1 MTVIQLQNVGK
12 TYTHYA
18 HGLDRLL
25 EIITHQ
31 TRHQIFTALHSLDLE
46 VSSGQVVGIIGKN
59 GAGKSTLLKMI
70 AGTLLPSSGHCEVK
84 GRVAALLELGSGFHP
99 EMTGRENVY
108 LKGAMMGLS
117 AQEIEAIYNDI
128 VAFADIEAFME
139 QPVKTYSSGMFMRL
153 AFAVATCI
161 EPDILIIDEA
171 LSVGD
176 GAFARKSFERIMQFK
191 QAHKTILFCSH
202 SLYQVEAICDRV
214 LWLEKGHLQLDGAP
228 SAVVSA
234 YNQFLIAADTP
245 PQSTTEIVNDA
256 SDSPVKPPVV
266 DGTAHLTEITVS
278 VDGNT
283 GTHLE
288 ALSLQSELCL
298 TIGFSSDPKLPTP
311 TVGVGLQGADGRMIT
326 SAGSKQDGLMII
338 RQTDGFAKV
347 RIQFPKLP
355 LLKGEYWIVVC
366 LLCENAIHLY
376 ECVILPEKIN
386 VRQPGLEVGFVVL
399 PHHWAQI

>member
-1 MTVIQLQNVGK
+1 MEVIKLQNVSK
-12 TYTHYA
+12 TYTHYT

-31 TRHQIFTALHSLDLE
+31 TRHQKFTALHPLDLTI
-46 VSSGQVVGIIGKN
+46 STGQVVGIIGKN

-117 AQEIEAIYNDI
+117 ASKMEAIYHDI

-161 EPDILIIDEA
+161 EPDILIVDEA

-176 GAFARKSFERIMQFK
+176 GAFARKSFDRIMQFK

-214 LWLEKGHLQLDGAP
+214 LWLEKGHLQLEGAP

-234 YNQFLIAADTP
+234 YNQFLLAVDTP
-245 PQSTTEIVNDA
+245 Q
-256 SDSPVKPPVV
+256 SPVDILETANDSSAKAQVL
-266 DGTAHLTEITVS
+266 DGTAHLTEITLS
-278 VDGNT
+278 VDGII
-283 GTHLE
+283 GTHLD

-311 TVGVGLQGADGRMIT
+311 TLGVVLQSTDGRIVT
-326 SAGSKQDGLMII
+326 SASSKQDGLMITTHA
-338 RQTDGFAKV
+338 QGTAKV
-347 RIQFPKLP
+347 RIQFPRLP
-355 LLKGEYWIVVC
+355 LLKGEYSVIVY

-376 ECVILPEKIN
+376 DSITLLEKIN
-386 VRQPGLEVGFVVL
+386 VRQPGLELGVVTI
-399 PHHWAQI
+399 PHQWAQI